1 MAKIKKTNVMH
12 LLDKEHVRY
21 TVKTYEYTEDDLS
34 GIHAAA
40 EIGLNPEHVFKTL
53 VGEGNKTGPVFFC
66 IPVHKELDLKKAAH
80 ASGNKNVRL
89 IHVKELPGL
98 TGYLRGGCSPI
109 GMKKA
114 FPVYIDA
121 AAGPLDIISISAG
134 RRGMQVLLAPSD
146 MINVTG
152 ATLADLITDNITLE
166 KGRVR

>member
-1 MAKIKKTNVMH
+1 MAKIKKTNVMR

-40 EIGLNPEHVFKTL
+40 ETGLNPEHVFKTL
-53 VGEGNKTGPVFFC
+53 VGEGNKTGPVVFC

-80 ASGNKNVRL
+80 ASGNKNVHL

-121 AAGPLDIISISAG
+121 VVGPLDTILS
-134 RRGMQVLLAPSD
+134 
-146 MINVTG
+146 
-152 ATLADLITDNITLE
+152 LIHI
-166 KGRVR
+166 